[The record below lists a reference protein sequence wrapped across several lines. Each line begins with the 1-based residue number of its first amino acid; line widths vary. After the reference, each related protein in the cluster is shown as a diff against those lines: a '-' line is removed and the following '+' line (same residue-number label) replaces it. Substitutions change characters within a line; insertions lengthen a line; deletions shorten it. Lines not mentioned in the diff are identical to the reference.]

1 MAFSLVGMKSAILL
15 NQSTTTMIVSN
26 PFDGDKFT
34 IKSMDMI
41 SHGPLRIDS
50 GRNNLAYY

>member
-41 SHGPLRIDS
+41 SHGPLRICS